1 MFRNSL
7 RPLLELERYF
17 PAEPGFSKEAETLN
31 YPQEDLDYSE
41 CNIFEQTEMCGEV
54 QKTTKYN
61 LNGIKLKNERIE
73 HVFLIEHK
81 CILKTAP

>member
-1 MFRNSL
+1 
-7 RPLLELERYF
+7 
-17 PAEPGFSKEAETLN
+17 
-31 YPQEDLDYSE
+31 
-41 CNIFEQTEMCGEV
+41 MCGEV